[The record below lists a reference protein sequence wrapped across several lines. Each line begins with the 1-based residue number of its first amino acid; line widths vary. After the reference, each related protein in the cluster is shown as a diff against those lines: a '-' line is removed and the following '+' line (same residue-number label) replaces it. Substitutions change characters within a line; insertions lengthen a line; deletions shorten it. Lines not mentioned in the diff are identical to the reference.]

1 MTGLLRCMLLAAAV
15 YHLPPRVLPVI
26 ARLEGGHPGLVRP
39 DSNGTADYGLMQV
52 NSVWLDAI
60 ARRAR
65 LGRGETRRRLIDD
78 PCFSIAAA
86 AFILRADIDRA
97 GTLMRGIGDYHSA
110 TPALNAA
117 YRARALAM
125 ASRMFRVK

>member
-39 DSNGTADYGLMQV
+39 DANDTADYGLMQV

-65 LGRGETRRRLIDD
+65 LGRDETRRRLIDD

-117 YRARALAM
+117 YRARALELA
-125 ASRMFRVK
+125 RHMFRNK